1 MSFRIL
7 RPRKD
12 RPKTGWAAMPLYI
25 LVLLDF
31 AATTLTRSKIL
42 GKFSSLPLVVYRI
55 VRQVPSGKV
64 LDRFF
69 PLSTSLSTTSLPNP
83 RCSPNTF
90 EIDHLQLFIR
100 QNIIDTTSSLPRFWR
115 YLLKTSIFQR
125 YSIHFST
132 PSKEQHRNPPRQ
144 PLRLRPS
151 SPPFSLLPNNGLFT
165 PPLSTS
171 YFTLPTSPTLNLQLP
186 SSPNSHRRLPFIS
199 STDLITSQPIFDRL
213 FILHHLWHPS
223 LEAFIY
229 IAIFRINLPRFPALH
244 LQLHLWFPPQ
254 FTSSTPPSFHRPYN
268 TTATSPS
275 PPISPTSQSTFGRL
289 FNL

>member
-12 RPKTGWAAMPLYI
+12 RPKTVWAAMPLYI

-69 PLSTSLSTTSLPNP
+69 PLSTSLTTTSLPNP

-115 YLLKTSIFQR
+115 YLLKSSIFQR

-151 SPPFSLLPNNGLFT
+151 SSPPPSRFYPT
-165 PPLSTS
+165 TS
-171 YFTLPTSPTLNLQLP
+171 YLHRHFPLLTLPFQHHQL
-186 SSPNSHRRLPFIS
+186 
-199 STDLITSQPIFDRL
+199 LIR
-213 FILHHLWHPS
+213 
-223 LEAFIY
+223 
-229 IAIFRINLPRFPALH
+229 N
-244 LQLHLWFPPQ
+244 
-254 FTSSTPPSFHRPYN
+254 
-268 TTATSPS
+268 S
-275 PPISPTSQSTFGRL
+275 PPPRIHIAVCLSFLPPTS
-289 FNL
+289 